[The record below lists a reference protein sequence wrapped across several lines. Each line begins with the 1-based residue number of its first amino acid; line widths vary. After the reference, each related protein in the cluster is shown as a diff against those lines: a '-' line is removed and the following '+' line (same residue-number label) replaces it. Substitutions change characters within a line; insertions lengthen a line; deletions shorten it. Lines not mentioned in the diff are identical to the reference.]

1 MMKASHCTPEEA
13 VEITAMLNS
22 KNILSMHWGTI
33 RLSAED
39 PWEPPI
45 KFKKAAQLR
54 GYQQNQIWNLA
65 IGETKGLI

>member
-1 MMKASHCTPEEA
+1 
-13 VEITAMLNS
+13 MLNS

-45 KFKKAAQLR
+45 KFKKAALLR
-54 GYQQNQIWNLA
+54 GVSTKSNLA
-65 IGETKGLI
+65 ASNRAN